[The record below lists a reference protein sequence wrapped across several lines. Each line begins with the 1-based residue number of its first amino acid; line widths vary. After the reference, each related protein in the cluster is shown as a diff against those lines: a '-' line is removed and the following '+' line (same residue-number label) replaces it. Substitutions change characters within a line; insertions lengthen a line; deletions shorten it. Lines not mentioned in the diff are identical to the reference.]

1 MRDYERRFR
10 RRTLYNQAEIDRYW
24 ERTLARRNG
33 RWDSWNG
40 IGDRALY
47 LRDRALE
54 SGDTRR
60 AARIEQI
67 ARRYQNNIER
77 SRSFQR
83 SEAVDIRN
91 MNRNPYSTIYSVERD
106 YSRRTYMG
114 LNNG

>member
-10 RRTLYNQAEIDRYW
+10 RGMLYDQAEIDRYW
-24 ERTLARRNG
+24 ERTLARRRG
-33 RWDSWNG
+33 RWQSWND
-40 IGDRALY
+40 IWDRALY

-67 ARRYQNNIER
+67 AQRYSDNIER

-83 SEAVDIRN
+83 SYAKDIRL
-91 MNRNPYSTIYSVERD
+91 MERNPYSMQVAVDRD